1 MTTSAT
7 STARTASPAPDV
19 RLPTAEEVA
28 AYERDGFLV
37 VRGLVPAAV
46 LDAAERGMARFYA
59 GDVDAPFPGST
70 RYDSWDWRPEHGDVL
85 RKNDYT
91 SRMVTDLAALVEWPG
106 IGAFAAALAGTP
118 VIRLFHDQLLYKPGG
133 SDGAADD
140 GTGNVGW
147 HTDRQYWGA
156 CTSEEMLT
164 CWVPFHDCTEAVG
177 GVSFVPGS
185 HRWPEQQGLDFFSPD
200 LGAQQAA
207 MAAAGH
213 DVRPVVPDLRRGD
226 ATFHH
231 CRTVHGSGP
240 NRTAAPRRSMAIH
253 LQPGD
258 NRHAGKRDADGALPY
273 HRNDELVRVVDGLP
287 DYTDPRISPVLWP
300 VTG

>member
-1 MTTSAT
+1 MTPSPPALDAT
-7 STARTASPAPDV
+7 VSDV
-19 RLPTAEEVA
+19 RLPTREEVA

-37 VRGLVPAAV
+37 VRGLVPAEV

-59 GDVDAPFPGST
+59 GDLDAPFPGRT
-70 RYDSWDWRPEHGDVL
+70 RYDSWDWAPGHGDVL
-85 RKNDYT
+85 RKNDYA
-91 SRMVTDLAALVEWPG
+91 SRMVTDLATLVQWPG

-118 VIRLFHDQLLYKPGG
+118 VVRLFHDQLLYKPGSAG
-133 SDGAADD
+133 EAPGDA
-140 GTGNVGW
+140 GNVGW
-147 HTDRQYWGA
+147 HTDRQYWRA
-156 CTSEEMLT
+156 CSSERMLT
-164 CWVPFHDCTEAVG
+164 CWVPFSDCTEAVG

-185 HRWPEQQGLDFFSPD
+185 HRWPDPEGLDFFSPD
-200 LGAQQAA
+200 RDAQLAA

-213 DVRPVVPDLRRGD
+213 DVRAVVPDLRRGD
-226 ATFHH
+226 ATFHS

-258 NRHAGKRDADGALPY
+258 NRHVPDRDADGALRY
-273 HRNDELVRVVDGLP
+273 HRNDELVRTVDGLP
-287 DYTDPRISPVLWP
+287 DYTDPRICPVLWP